1 MHTHNNGQKQK
12 GLPEGFPAAAW
23 EKLNSIEA
31 NTEAML
37 DIGKEIEGKDSVS
50 VVRQFLIQVMHVP
63 KASNFYIRG

>member
-37 DIGKEIEGKDSVS
+37 DRLDNLERRVE
-50 VVRQFLIQVMHVP
+50 VVDKL
-63 KASNFYIRG
+63 N